1 MKIDLSQAE
10 FGDCNLLCILNPKTM
25 KRKLLLLFSLIG
37 LTATAQEYS
46 SSSNLDYWKNRKPF
60 PGYWQQDVAYKL
72 KVTLSDSND
81 VLFGNEELIYTNNSP
96 DTLNELYFHLYQNA
110 FIKGAYLENLNLAND
125 FKQKFGRHE
134 IEGKGTLVKNLQI
147 DGELVQIKLDNSI
160 LNVKLN
166 KPLFPNQKIQISM
179 YFETYFDDGGNQRRR
194 MKLFKDN
201 WGNKHYD
208 GVHWYPRICVYD
220 RKFGWETDQHLGKE
234 FYGDFGSFD
243 VELNFPHHFILDAT
257 GEIQNKYEALSED
270 LRKKLDISNF
280 KQKPWETEPSVI
292 INPDVNHKTFRRWH
306 FKAINVHD
314 FAWTADPTYRIGEE
328 IAKVGNRQISIIS
341 LAQEPHASGWQDAA
355 SFTAKI
361 IELYSRDIG
370 EYIYPK
376 MIVAD
381 ARDGMEYPM
390 LTLDGGRS
398 PGYYGL
404 LAHEV
409 GHNWFFG
416 MVGNN
421 ETYRA
426 SLDEGFTQFLTHWST
441 SKLLGEEPKVRSK
454 SFWVRKHYKPLPL
467 RESSVYNA
475 YIVDAIQD
483 DDMPLNT
490 HSDDFNSALG
500 HGGGYRMVYYK
511 TATMLYNLQY
521 VLGDSL
527 FLVCMKNY
535 FNQWK
540 TCHPYFEDFRNSIIH
555 SSKTDLNWFF
565 DQWMETTKKIDYS
578 LKLNYLGKNKSN
590 NTYSYQIK
598 LKRKG
603 EMQMPIDLHGE
614 LSNGQKVSYYI
625 PNTYFQKQTKSIL
638 LPIWKGW
645 GLLNTSYSQTIETPN
660 KIKSL
665 QIDSTYRLADI
676 NALNNHG
683 KVPIQFEFDHQIK
696 NPANRKTYI
705 VKWRPDLWYNALDGL
720 KAGIHLNGNY
730 FQRKYIFKLST
741 WYNTD
746 IGALEQTNSPFTDN
760 QANRNTL
767 FDYSFGFKTLV
778 HGTKHL
784 VLESRLLDGLNL
796 QKAGLEAQIGTIKSE
811 LFFKTM
817 HRNQQTDAFYLHGD
831 RSYLGNFVGNQA
843 LWNSKMNNFTLNA
856 SLSGWSALGSEG
868 RLFTKLSVR
877 TSLYGSDY
885 HYQSISLELK
895 AIRNLGKL
903 FISSRLFGQLLQGEI
918 APESRLFLA
927 GANPEEMMENKY
939 SRSQGIIPG
948 NLSEFGNQ
956 GGNFQMGGGLNVR
969 GFNSYLMPWN
979 STIGNQYYNFSG
991 NKGASFNLEIDYD
1004 AMFKVPA
1011 KGILKPFHLDA
1022 YFFADAG
1029 ILGTEVKESE
1039 RTIQASSDL
1048 RVSAGPGFLLSIK
1061 RWGVLDDI
1069 NPLNIRIDL
1078 PLFLS
1083 PKPFTDSSNLQ
1094 FRWLLG
1100 INRCF

>member
-1 MKIDLSQAE
+1 M
-10 FGDCNLLCILNPKTM
+10 FGLM
-25 KRKLLLLFSLIG
+25 AS
-37 LTATAQEYS
+37 AQEYA
-46 SSSNLDYWKNRKPF
+46 SSSNPDYWKNRKPF

-72 KVTLSDSND
+72 RVTLSDSND
-81 VLFGNEELIYTNNSP
+81 VVFGNEELTYSNNSP
-96 DTLNELYFHLYQNA
+96 DTLTELYFHLYQNA

-134 IEGKGTLVKNLQI
+134 LAGRGTLVSNLKVN
-147 DGELVQIKLDNSI
+147 GESVQLSLDNSI
-160 LNVKLN
+160 LRVKLN
-166 KPLFPNQKIQISM
+166 KPLYPNQQLLVTL

-243 VELNFPHHFILDAT
+243 VELNLPHHFIMDAT
-257 GEIQNKYEALSED
+257 GELQNKSEALPDE
-270 LRKKLDISNF
+270 LRQKLDIKNF
-280 KQKPWETEPSVI
+280 KQKPWESEPSVI
-292 INPDVNHKTFRRWH
+292 IQADASRKTFRRWH

-328 IAKVGNRQISIIS
+328 FAQVGNRKVSIIS

-355 SFTAKI
+355 SFTAKV

-441 SKLLGEEPKVRSK
+441 SRLLGEEPKVRSK
-454 SFWVRKHYKPLPL
+454 SAWVRKHYKPLPS

-475 YIVDAIQD
+475 YIVDAVQNE
-483 DDMPLNT
+483 DMPLNT
-490 HSDDFNSALG
+490 HSDDFKSALG

-521 VLGDSL
+521 ILGDSL
-527 FLVCMKNY
+527 FLQCMKHY

-540 TCHPYFEDFRNSIIH
+540 TCHPYFEDFRSSIIH

-578 LKLNYLGKNKSN
+578 LNVNYLGKGSSGN
-590 NTYSYQIK
+590 SYRYELK

-603 EMQMPIDLHGE
+603 DMQMPIDLHGE
-614 LSNGQKVSYYI
+614 LKNGQKIGFYI
-625 PNTYFQKQTKSIL
+625 PNTYFQKQTSSTL
-638 LPIWKGW
+638 LPTWKGW
-645 GLLNTSYSQTIETPN
+645 GLLNKSYTQQIELPA
-660 KIKSL
+660 KLKEL
-665 QIDSTYRLADI
+665 QIDSSYRLADI
-676 NALNNHG
+676 NALNNHACT
-683 KVPIQFEFDHQIK
+683 PIRLEFDHHIK

-705 VKWRPDLWYNALDGL
+705 LKWRPDIWYNAIDGV
-720 KAGIHLNGNY
+720 KAGLHVNGNY
-730 FQRKYIFKLST
+730 FQRKYVFRLSS

-746 IGALEQTNSPFTDN
+746 LGAENFGNSTDPNQTKNK
-760 QANRNTL
+760 NTL
-767 FDYSFGFKTLV
+767 IDYAFSFKTLL
-778 HGTKHL
+778 HGSKYL

-796 QKAGLEAQIGTIKSE
+796 QKAGVEVQSGALKSE
-811 LFFKTM
+811 LFFKSM
-817 HRNQQTDAFYLHGD
+817 RRDLINDVFYVHGD
-831 RSYLGNFVGNQA
+831 RSYLNAVPVNQA
-843 LWNSKMNNFTLNA
+843 LWTSGMTNLTLNA
-856 SLSGWSALGSEG
+856 ALSGWSGLGQQG
-868 RLFTKLSVR
+868 RLHTKLAVR
-877 TSLYGSDY
+877 TSMYGSDF
-885 HYQSISLELK
+885 HYQSISLEMK
-895 AIRNLGKL
+895 AIRNLGKFFL
-903 FISSRLFGQLLQGEI
+903 SARLFGQVLEGNI
-918 APESRLFLA
+918 APESQLFLA

-939 SRSQGIIPG
+939 ARSKGIIPG
-948 NLSEFGNQ
+948 NLSEFGSESNH
-956 GGNFQMGGGLNVR
+956 FQMGGGLNVR
-969 GFNSYLMPWN
+969 GFNGYLLPWN
-979 STIGNQYYNFSG
+979 SASGNQYYLYSG
-991 NKGASFNLEIDYD
+991 NRGASLNLELDYD
-1004 AMFKVPA
+1004 GLF
-1011 KGILKPFHLDA
+1011 GIAPRGLVKPFHLDA
-1022 YFFADAG
+1022 YLFADAG
-1029 ILGTEVKESE
+1029 ILGGEFKENGN
-1039 RTIQASSDL
+1039 TLQANTGL
-1048 RVSAGPGFLLSIK
+1048 RVSAGPGFMLSIK
-1061 RWGVLDDI
+1061 RWGVLDEI
-1069 NPLNIRIDL
+1069 NPLNIRLDL

-1094 FRWLLG
+1094 LRWVLG